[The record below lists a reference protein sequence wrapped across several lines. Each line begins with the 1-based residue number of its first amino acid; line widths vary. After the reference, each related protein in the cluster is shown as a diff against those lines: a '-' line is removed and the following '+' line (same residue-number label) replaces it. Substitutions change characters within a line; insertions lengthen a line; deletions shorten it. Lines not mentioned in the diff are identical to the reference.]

1 MAVKENPFTLTF
13 GKEPYTYITRYED
26 LDTITETFRAE
37 RPVTQT
43 MLIEGIRGSG
53 KTVLMT
59 MAANRLKD
67 DKDWVIINLNPALDL
82 LSGLAARLTDACRK
96 TKDLL
101 SRGFTVAVAGF
112 EIGVGGDEKAQDS
125 ISKIEECLSLLEKQK
140 KRVLITIDEVLPG
153 SNMRI
158 FASQFQIFV
167 REEHPL
173 FLIMTGLYDNIYAIQ
188 NDPALTFLLRS
199 PKIRT
204 EPLSILQIT
213 RQYRDIFDI
222 SESKANCMANLTRGY
237 AFAFQALGSVYWNN
251 REMSD
256 KLIVEKLDELLD
268 DFVYKK
274 IWSSLTGREK
284 EIVLTI
290 DKDHIKTGE
299 ICRKI
304 NMTSSAFSKYRN
316 SLIQKGVLAPEDHG
330 YNSLALPRFNE
341 IVRWYAV

>member
-1 MAVKENPFTLTF
+1 MTVKENPFTLTF

-26 LDTITETFRAE
+26 LDTIIETFRAD

-59 MAANRLKD
+59 MAANRLRND
-67 DKDWVIINLNPALDL
+67 NSWVVVNLNPALDL
-82 LSGLAARLTDACRK
+82 LSGLAARLSDACRR
-96 TKDLL
+96 TKDIL
-101 SRGFTVAVAGF
+101 SRGFTIAAAGF
-112 EIGVGGDEKAQDS
+112 EVGVGGDDKAQDS
-125 ISKIEECLSLLEKQK
+125 ISRIEECLRLLHKQK

-158 FASQFQIFV
+158 FASQFQIFI

-222 SESKANCMANLTRGY
+222 SEEKAKRMAAITRGY
-237 AFAFQALGSVYWNN
+237 AFAFQALGFVYWNN
-251 REMSD
+251 KD
-256 KLIVEKLDELLD
+256 KPDTLILERLDELLD
-268 DFVYKK
+268 DFVYRK

-284 EIVLTI
+284 EIVLAI
-290 DKDHIKTGE
+290 EKDHIKSGE
-299 ICRKI
+299 ICQKTD
-304 NMTSSAFSKYRN
+304 MKSASFAKYRN
-316 SLIQKGVLAPEDHG
+316 SLFQKGILAPEDHG
-330 YNSLALPRFNE
+330 YNSLALPRFYE
-341 IVRWYAV
+341 IVRMYTI